1 MSFRRVH
8 VHCLLALAALA
19 SGMALAQAPA
29 DAAAAAPQDA
39 APAGE
44 PAPAGAEAAA
54 AAAPTATP
62 LDPAD
67 ALLVGDAKAGESK
80 SAVCAACHGMDGNA
94 SDKQYPK
101 LAGQNEAYIARQ
113 LALFKHMHRQNPI
126 MLGFSTTLSAQD
138 MHDLGAF
145 YATKS
150 VSPGVADEALLERGQ
165 ALYRGG
171 DAKLGV
177 PACMACHGPDGAGM
191 AGAGYPHLGGQWTDY
206 VAAKLTEWKNGTTW
220 GSDPNARIMPE
231 IARKLSDTDIAA
243 VASYVE
249 GLHKAQPGTRAAAP

>member
-8 VHCLLALAALA
+8 VHCLLALSALA
-19 SGMALAQAPA
+19 SGMAFAQAPA
-29 DAAAAAPQDA
+29 DPAAPAADPVTTAEAPVDAAAPAA
-39 APAGE
+39 APA
-44 PAPAGAEAAA
+44 
-54 AAAPTATP
+54 ATP

-67 ALLVGDAKAGESK
+67 ALLVGDAAAGETK
-80 SAVCAACHGMDGNA
+80 SAVCAACHGMDGN
-94 SDKQYPK
+94 STDPQYPK
-101 LAGQNEAYIARQ
+101 LAGQNEAYTARQ

-126 MLGFSTTLSAQD
+126 MLGFASMLSAQD

-145 YATKS
+145 YATKAP
-150 VSPGVADEALLERGQ
+150 SPGVADDALLERGQ

-171 DAKLGV
+171 DASLGV
-177 PACMACHGPDGAGM
+177 PACMACHGPAGGGM

-220 GSDPNARIMPE
+220 GSDLNAKIMPD
-231 IARKLSDTDIAA
+231 IAGRLSEADIAA

-249 GLHKAQPGTRAAAP
+249 GLHAAQSGTRTAAP